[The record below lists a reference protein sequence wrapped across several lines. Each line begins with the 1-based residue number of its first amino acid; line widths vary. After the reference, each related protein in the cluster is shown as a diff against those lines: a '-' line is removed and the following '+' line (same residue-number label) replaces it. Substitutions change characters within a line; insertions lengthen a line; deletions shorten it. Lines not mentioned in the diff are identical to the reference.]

1 MTPPSAPPPAPA
13 PPPPPAPA
21 PRLTIIVAR
30 ARNGV
35 IGRDNALPWHL
46 PEDLRQFKRT
56 TTGHAVLMGRRT
68 HESIGRPLPGR
79 RNLVVSRTPGYAS
92 PGVEVFT
99 SLPDALRAC
108 AADPEVFV
116 IGGAQLYDAVLP
128 LADRAIVTE
137 IDLDADGDA
146 RFPALDAAPWRP
158 HWRQASREEA
168 VSSGG
173 LRYAIVQYARQ
184 R

>member
-1 MTPPSAPPPAPA
+1 M
-13 PPPPPAPA
+13 

-46 PEDLRQFKRT
+46 PEDLRHFKRT

-79 RNLVVSRTPGYAS
+79 RNLVVSRTPGYA
-92 PGVEVFT
+92 PAGVEVFE
-99 SLPDALRAC
+99 SLPQALQAC
-108 AADPEVFV
+108 ATDEEVFV
-116 IGGAQLYDAVLP
+116 IGGAQLYDAALP

-137 IDLDADGDA
+137 IDIDVDGDA
-146 RFPALDAAPWRP
+146 RFPALDAAPLRQQ
-158 HWRQASREEA
+158 WRQESRDDA
-168 VSSGG
+168 VSADG
-173 LRYAIVQYARQ
+173 LRYAIVHYARQ

>member
-1 MTPPSAPPPAPA
+1 MTTQR
-13 PPPPPAPA
+13 A
-21 PRLTIIVAR
+21 PRLAIIVAR

-46 PEDLRQFKRT
+46 PEDLRHFKRT

-79 RNLVVSRTPGYAS
+79 RNLVVSRTPGYA
-92 PGVEVFT
+92 PAGVEVFA
-99 SLPDALRAC
+99 SLPEALNAC
-108 AADPEVFV
+108 GSDEEVFV
-116 IGGAQLYDAVLP
+116 IGGAQLYDAALP

-137 IDLDADGDA
+137 IDIDVEGDA
-146 RFPALDAAPWRP
+146 RFPALDAPP
-158 HWRQASREEA
+158 LQQAWQPVAREEA
-168 VSSGG
+168 RSADG
-173 LRYAIVQYARQ
+173 LRYAIVTYARQ